1 MTALIPK
8 FLRFQ
13 ATIRNLDRLQ
23 RENNT
28 LTERLESV
36 SFQVIYYFLCFYV
49 FLTVF
54 NLLFFFVFNLF

>member
-1 MTALIPK
+1 MSSFISK

-13 ATIRNLDRLQ
+13 TTIRNLDRLQ

-36 SFQVIYYFLCFYV
+36 SFQV
-49 FLTVF
+49 T
-54 NLLFFFVFNLF
+54 